1 MASDEFIIKC
11 CFKVYQFGV
20 SHSVLYMHVLY
31 QGHWYLQQMWH
42 ISVCNRINRFWHVCH
57 CMPGTYRTRGKYI
70 SQYLIEAEWRIYA
83 SVNFV
88 NIGSDNGLSPEWRQA
103 IIWTNAGFLSTG
115 SLGINFSGIWVE
127 IVKFSLK
134 KCIWKC
140 RLQNVGHFVWTSM
153 WCISAVWVD
162 ETYLTLTGELWVVYC
177 ENFRK
182 QSTALSRAQTSAAPS
197 LIGMKQSSQ
206 A

>member
-1 MASDEFIIKC
+1 MASEFIIKC

-20 SHSVLYMHVLY
+20 SHSVLCMHVLY

-88 NIGSDNGLSPEWRQA
+88 NIGSDNGLSP
-103 IIWTNAGFLSTG
+103 NAGFLSTG

-134 KCIWKC
+134 KMHLKMSLAKC
-140 RLQNVGHFVWTSM
+140 RPFCVDFNVMYICSVSWRN
-153 WCISAVWVD
+153 ISHPHGGAMGC
-162 ETYLTLTGELWVVYC
+162 LLW
-177 ENFRK
+177 EFSKTIDRFIESANLR
-182 QSTALSRAQTSAAPS
+182 RA
-197 LIGMKQSSQ
+197 
-206 A
+206 